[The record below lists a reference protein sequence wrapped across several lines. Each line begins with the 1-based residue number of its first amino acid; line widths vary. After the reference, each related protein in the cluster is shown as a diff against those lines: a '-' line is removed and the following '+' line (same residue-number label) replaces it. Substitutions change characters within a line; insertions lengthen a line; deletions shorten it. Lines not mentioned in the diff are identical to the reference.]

1 MPMVLPRLKFL
12 TLFTILG
19 CGLNGC
25 ASVPANSQH
34 DSFADYAESVFRH
47 QSTVLSRL
55 MMLSEADLLPDNES
69 FANTEEAMHD
79 ACHLLNEYAE
89 RESEGESMSLR
100 FKAKVQ
106 ASIESCDASI
116 QKMEALMA
124 GLDQYQAPPHAHP

>member
-12 TLFTILG
+12 TLFTLVG
-19 CGLNGC
+19 CGVMGC

-55 MMLSEADLLPDNES
+55 MMLSEAEQLPENDIFES
-69 FANTEEAMHD
+69 TEQAMHD
-79 ACHLLNEYAE
+79 ACQLLNEYAE
-89 RESEGESMSLR
+89 RESDGEHMGLR

-106 ASIESCDASI
+106 ASIEGCDVSV
-116 QKMEALMA
+116 QKMEAL
-124 GLDQYQAPPHAHP
+124 LSVIDQYPLPKH

>member
-12 TLFTILG
+12 TLFALLG
-19 CGLNGC
+19 CGVIGC
-25 ASVPANSQH
+25 ASAPANSHQ

-55 MMLSEADLLPDNES
+55 MMLSEAEQLPDNDI
-69 FANTEEAMHD
+69 FQDTEQAMHD
-79 ACHLLNEYAE
+79 ACHYLNEYAE
-89 RESEGESMSLR
+89 REGDGESMSLR

-116 QKMEALMA
+116 QKMEAL
-124 GLDQYQAPPHAHP
+124 LTKIDQYPLPNP

>member
-12 TLFTILG
+12 TLVTLLS
-19 CGLNGC
+19 CGLIGC

-55 MMLSEADLLPDNES
+55 MMLSEADQLPDNNIFE
-69 FANTEEAMHD
+69 NTEQAMHD
-79 ACHLLNEYAE
+79 ACQLLNEYAE
-89 RESEGESMSLR
+89 RESDGEHMGLQ

-116 QKMEALMA
+116 QKMEALLA
-124 GLDQYQAPPHAHP
+124 TIDQYPLPKH

>member
-19 CGLNGC
+19 CGLSGC

-47 QSTVLSRL
+47 QNAVLSRL
-55 MMLSEADLLPDNES
+55 MMLNEADQLPDNDIFE
-69 FANTEEAMHD
+69 NTEQAMHD

-89 RESEGESMSLR
+89 RESDGEHMGLR

-106 ASIESCDASI
+106 ASIEGCDASI

-124 GLDQYQAPPHAHP
+124 GLDQYQAPPHGHP